1 MARQLRIE
9 YPGAFYHVFSRGN
22 QKRPIFLSDADRNFF
37 LHCLRKTHKKFGVIV
52 HVYCLMP
59 NHFHMILET
68 PLGNLSRV
76 MHLLI
81 TNYTIYFNKK
91 HKRVGHLFQ
100 GRFKSVLIE
109 AVSYA
114 KELSRYI
121 HLNPVRSHI
130 VERPEEFVW
139 SSYGYYQGRIRPEGW
154 LETSVVLR
162 LFGDQL
168 RKSIKSHEE
177 FVLRGIGME
186 ASPSIKDSFR
196 SGILGSDEFIA
207 RIKREY
213 LKDDISKSDREKP
226 QIRKLLKKPDL
237 SRIMSIAKKVLGPQ
251 NRLLVPVAIFISHK
265 CTPARL
271 EEIGEFFSMSVSG
284 VSNASSRAKAA
295 ISRNPPLAKAA
306 QDIERE
312 VTSAEAEM
320 LDRKELLDERVK
332 PTFYTKNG

>member
-1 MARQLRIE
+1 
-9 YPGAFYHVFSRGN
+9 
-22 QKRPIFLSDADRNFF
+22 
-37 LHCLRKTHKKFGVIV
+37 
-52 HVYCLMP
+52 
-59 NHFHMILET
+59 MILET

-237 SRIMSIAKKVLGPQ
+237 SRIMSIAENVLGPR
-251 NRLLVPVAIFISHK
+251 NRLLVPIAIYIGRQSGSIK
-265 CTPARL
+265 LR
-271 EEIGEFFSMSVSG
+271 EIGEFHSLSISG
-284 VSNASSRAKAA
+284 VANACKRAQAA
-295 ISRNPPLAKAA
+295 MFDNEALVSAVKE
-306 QDIERE
+306 IERALGE
-312 VTSAEAEM
+312 GEGN
-320 LDRKELLDERVK
+320 DGVK
-332 PTFYTKNG
+332 PTFCSKR